1 MACQYSNNRG
11 ALTRNGEDRA
21 TLERILGKEVYLE
34 ARHAQDKG
42 TMDAQE
48 PEGTSAERPRT
59 RASSWALGLAI
70 CAVTAIGAVVALQ
83 QVPGGNALSIVAQST
98 PTHSPSASPTPTGA
112 QPTGT
117 ASPTPTAQPSYDITS
132 PDSITVLV
140 NKAEP
145 LRKPDY
151 KPSDLV
157 EMSAIGVPSLN
168 NHSLRR
174 EAAEAIKKMF
184 QAASKAGHDLDM
196 TSGFRDRDLQQEL
209 YEGYI
214 DELGEEGA
222 DATSA
227 RPGHSEHQTGLAADI
242 SAPAEGCILEAC
254 FGDTKAGKWLL
265 ENSWKYGF
273 ILRYSKGKTAIT
285 GYDYEPWHF
294 RYIGVEA
301 ATEYHESKAATYEE
315 FVGAPAAPDYKR

>member
-1 MACQYSNNRG
+1 
-11 ALTRNGEDRA
+11 
-21 TLERILGKEVYLE
+21 
-34 ARHAQDKG
+34 
-42 TMDAQE
+42 MDTQE
-48 PEGTSAERPRT
+48 PEDTGAEQPRG
-59 RASSWALGLAI
+59 RVSSWILGLAV

-83 QVPGGNALSIVAQST
+83 QAPQGNALSIVAQST
-98 PTHSPSASPTPTGA
+98 PTHSPSASSSPTGA

-117 ASPTPTAQPSYDITS
+117 ASPTPSASPSYDITS

-157 EMSAIGVPSLN
+157 EMSAIGVPSAN

-254 FGDTKAGKWLL
+254 FADTKAGKWLL

-273 ILRYSKGKTAIT
+273 ILRYPKGKTAIT

-315 FVGAPAAPDYKR
+315 FVGAPAAPDYKS

>member
-1 MACQYSNNRG
+1 M
-11 ALTRNGEDRA
+11 
-21 TLERILGKEVYLE
+21 
-34 ARHAQDKG
+34 HKG
-42 TMDAQE
+42 TMDTQE
-48 PEGTSAERPRT
+48 PEDTGAEQSRG
-59 RASSWALGLAI
+59 RASSWILGLTV

-83 QVPGGNALSIVAQST
+83 QAPGGSTLSIVAQST

-112 QPTGT
+112 QPTGPT
-117 ASPTPTAQPSYDITS
+117 SPTPSASPSYDITS
-132 PDSITVLV
+132 PDSVTVLV

-157 EMSAIGVPSLN
+157 EMSAIGVPSAN

-196 TSGFRDRDLQQEL
+196 TSGFRDRALQQEL

-254 FGDTKAGKWLL
+254 FADTKAGKWLL

-273 ILRYSKGKTAIT
+273 ILRYPKGKTAIT

-315 FVGAPAAPDYKR
+315 FVGAPAAPNYKS

>member
-1 MACQYSNNRG
+1 
-11 ALTRNGEDRA
+11 
-21 TLERILGKEVYLE
+21 
-34 ARHAQDKG
+34 
-42 TMDAQE
+42 MDAQE
-48 PEGTSAERPRT
+48 PEGTSAERSRT
-59 RASSWALGLAI
+59 HASSWVLGLAV

-83 QVPGGNALSIVAQST
+83 QVPGGNALSIVAGST
-98 PTHSPSASPTPTGA
+98 PTHTVPATLTPTDA

-132 PDSITVLV
+132 VDSITVLV

-157 EMSAIGVPSLN
+157 EMSAIGVPSAN

-242 SAPAEGCILEAC
+242 SAPAEGCVLEAC

-273 ILRYSKGKTAIT
+273 ILRYPKGKTAIT

-315 FVGAPAAPDYKR
+315 FVGAPAAPDYKS